1 MRQSQ
6 HTIYCD
12 RVSSR
17 SKAKKSTFPS
27 MPVEMKLIKAY
38 LLFDFFNVYGKMSNE
53 LQILDALLSIPW
65 MAW

>member
-1 MRQSQ
+1 
-6 HTIYCD
+6 
-12 RVSSR
+12 
-17 SKAKKSTFPS
+17 